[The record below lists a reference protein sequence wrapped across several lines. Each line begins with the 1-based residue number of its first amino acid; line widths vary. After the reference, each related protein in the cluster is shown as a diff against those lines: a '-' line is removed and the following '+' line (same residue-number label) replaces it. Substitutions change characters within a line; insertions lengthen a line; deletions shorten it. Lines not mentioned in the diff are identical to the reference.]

1 MFTSLFKVPTAYA
14 QKSPE
19 ELIGSV
25 DTPPGVE
32 LINQEAGVDNIAII
46 YFASNII
53 KIFVWIGGLWIIV
66 NVVLAAYGYLTSGG
80 KADAASKARDR
91 LSMSVVGLLLM
102 VASYTIAGIIGLVF
116 FGDATYIINPQIAPI
131 GGGTP

>member
-1 MFTSLFKVPTAYA
+1 MFKSLFKIPTVYA

-32 LINQEAGVDNIAII
+32 LINQQAGEGNIAII

-66 NVVLAAYGYLTSGG
+66 NVILAAYGYITSGG
-80 KADAASKARDR
+80 KADAATKARDR
-91 LSMSVVGLLLM
+91 LSMSVIGLLLM
-102 VASYTIAGIIGLVF
+102 IASYTVAGIIGLLF
-116 FGDATYIINPQIAPI
+116 FGDATYIINPKIAPI
-131 GGGTP
+131 GGTP